1 MNQRQHEIERAQA
14 QLREKDDAVIEQKKR
29 AVEQARAERV
39 DALLDEEQRKYGLKR
54 RGIPLSRMPV

>member
-39 DALLDEEQRKYGLKR
+39 NALLDEEQRK
-54 RGIPLSRMPV
+54 